1 LKINGKVVNLGLK
14 QKIKPGRLLSFVI
27 ICILLA
33 GTAFLVM
40 QIALGTD
47 LGKKMLAWTGKENI
61 GIKRG
66 LDIAGG
72 LYVLLEAVETGD
84 AEVDADAIERTA
96 AVIRMR
102 VDELGVAEPVIVP
115 QGEKRIR
122 IELPDIEN
130 PEQAREIIGRTARL
144 SFVGPDGEEILTGA
158 NLRRVQAMRDPSG
171 REPYPFISLEFD
183 EEGTRKFAEA
193 TGKFLR
199 QPIAIILDDEAI
211 SVPVVQNVITDGQA
225 RITGEFTFEEAANL
239 ALLLRSGSL
248 PVELRELESRLVG
261 PTLGQETMK
270 ISIYAGAA
278 GLAAVLLFMLLFYR
292 FAGFISGVALLF
304 YLTLVL
310 GTLTLLPTT
319 LTLPGIAGLIL
330 SIGMA
335 VDANVIIF
343 ERIKDE
349 LRAGRTVRNAMESG
363 FRHAFRTILDS
374 NVTTIIATIVLFA
387 LASGPVRGFAVT
399 LFIGVICS
407 MFTAVTLTRSLM
419 RLAYQAGLMQSGRY
433 VGVKTA

>member
-1 LKINGKVVNLGLK
+1 MGKK
-14 QKIKPGRLLSFVI
+14 QKFKRNRLLLFI
-27 ICILLA
+27 FICLLIA
-33 GTAFLVM
+33 ISAYLVS
-40 QIALGTD
+40 QIALGTET
-47 LGKKMLAWTGKENI
+47 GKALLAWTGKEDI

-84 AEVDADAIERTA
+84 AELDADAIERTA

-102 VDELGVAEPVIVP
+102 VDELGVAEPVIVL
-115 QGEKRIR
+115 QGENRIR
-122 IELPDIEN
+122 IELPDIED
-130 PEQAREIIGRTARL
+130 PEKAREIIGRTARL

-158 NLRRVQAMRDPSG
+158 NLRRVQVLRDPG
-171 REPYPFISLEFD
+171 GEEPYPFISLEFD
-183 EEGTRKFAEA
+183 KEGTRRFAEA
-193 TGKFLR
+193 TGKFLG
-199 QPIAIILDDEAI
+199 QPIAIILDDEPI
-211 SVPVVQNVITDGQA
+211 SEPIVQAVITDGQA
-225 RITGEFTFEEAANL
+225 RITGQFSYEEAAEL

-248 PVELRELESRLVG
+248 PVELVELESRLVG
-261 PTLGQETMK
+261 PTLGQQTLT
-270 ISIYAGAA
+270 ISIYAAAA
-278 GLAAVLLFMLLFYR
+278 GLAAVLLYMILYYR
-292 FAGFISGVALLF
+292 LAGLISGIALLF

-349 LRAGRTVRNAMESG
+349 LRAGRTVYRAMENG
-363 FRHAFRTILDS
+363 FEQAFRTILDS
-374 NVTTIIATIVLFA
+374 NVTTIIATVVLFA

-399 LFIGVICS
+399 LFIGVVCS
-407 MFTAVTLTRSLM
+407 MFTAVTLTRALM
-419 RLAYQAGLMQSGRY
+419 RLAFQAGLMQSGRY

>member
-1 LKINGKVVNLGLK
+1 MRVK
-14 QKIKPGRLLSFVI
+14 QKIKPGRVI
-27 ICILLA
+27 LFIAICVLLA
-33 GTAFLVM
+33 GLAFFVSQISLRTETGRKITAWV
-40 QIALGTD
+40 
-47 LGKKMLAWTGKENI
+47 GKEDL

-84 AEVDADAIERTA
+84 ADVDADAIERTA

-115 QGEKRIR
+115 QGERRIR
-122 IELPDIEN
+122 IELPDIKN
-130 PEQAREIIGRTARL
+130 PEEAREIIGRTARL
-144 SFVGPDGEEILTGA
+144 SFVGPDGKEILTGA
-158 NLRRVQAMRDPSG
+158 NLRHAQAMRDPSG
-171 REPYPFISLEFD
+171 TEPNPFVSLEFD
-183 EEGTRKFAEA
+183 EEGTRLFAEA
-193 TGKFLR
+193 TGKFLK
-199 QPIAIILDDEAI
+199 QPIAIVLDEDSI
-211 SVPVVQNVITDGQA
+211 SVPTVESVITDGKA
-225 RITGEFTFEEAANL
+225 RITSPRFTFEEAARL

-248 PVELRELESRLVG
+248 PVELREMESRLVG
-261 PTLGQETMK
+261 PTLGEQTMR
-270 ISIYAGAA
+270 ISVYAAAA
-278 GLAAVLLFMLLFYR
+278 GLAVVLLFMILYYR
-292 FAGFISGVALLF
+292 FAGFISSVALLF

-310 GTLTLLPTT
+310 GALMLLPTT
-319 LTLPGIAGLIL
+319 LTLPGMAGLIL

-349 LRAGRTVRNAMESG
+349 LRSGRTVRSAMESG
-363 FRHAFRTILDS
+363 FKRAFRTILDS

-407 MFTAVTLTRSLM
+407 MFTAVTLTRAMM
-419 RLAYQAGLMQSGRY
+419 RLALRAGLLQSSRY
-433 VGVKTA
+433 VGVKAG

>member
-1 LKINGKVVNLGLK
+1 MILDRKVVDLGLK
-14 QKIKPGRLLSFVI
+14 RKIRPGRLLLFIGLCIILSASAYFVS
-27 ICILLA
+27 
-33 GTAFLVM
+33 
-40 QIALGTD
+40 QIALRTE
-47 LGKKMLAWTGKENI
+47 TGKRMMTRVGREDL

-84 AEVDADAIERTA
+84 EELDADAIERAA

-122 IELPDIEN
+122 IELPDIKN
-130 PEQAREIIGRTARL
+130 PEQARDIIGRTARL
-144 SFVGPDGEEILTGA
+144 SFVGPDGKEVLTGS
-158 NLRRVQAMRDPSG
+158 NLRRAQAMRDPS
-171 REPYPFISLEFD
+171 EAAPFVSLEFD
-183 EEGTRKFAEA
+183 KEGSRLFAEA
-193 TGKFLR
+193 TGQFLGK
-199 QPIAIILDDEAI
+199 QIFIVLDGEIISD
-211 SVPVVQNVITDGQA
+211 PVVKSVITEGQA
-225 RITGEFTFEEAANL
+225 RITNPKYTFEEAANL

-261 PTLGQETMK
+261 PTLGEQTMR
-270 ISIYAGAA
+270 ISIYAAAA
-278 GLAAVLLFMLLFYR
+278 GLAAVFLFMLIYYR
-292 FAGFISGVALLF
+292 FAGFLSGVALLF

-310 GTLTLLPTT
+310 GALMLLPTT
-319 LTLPGIAGLIL
+319 LTLPGMAGLIL

-349 LRAGRTVRNAMESG
+349 LRSGRTVRSAMESG
-363 FRHAFRTILDS
+363 FKHAFRTILDS
-374 NVTTIIATIVLFA
+374 NVTTVIATIVLFA

-399 LFIGVICS
+399 LFLGVLCS
-407 MFTAVTLTRSLM
+407 MFTAVTLTRGLM
-419 RLAYQAGLMQSGRY
+419 RLAFKAGLLQSGRY
-433 VGVKTA
+433 VGVKAA

>member
-1 LKINGKVVNLGLK
+1 MVTLGLK
-14 QKIKPGRLLSFVI
+14 RKVKPGLVISFVI
-27 ICILLA
+27 VCLLLA
-33 GTAFLVM
+33 GSAFVVT
-40 QIALGTD
+40 QIALGTE
-47 LGKKMLAWTGKENI
+47 LGRKMTAWTGKENM

-72 LYVLLEAVETGD
+72 LYVLLEAVETGE
-84 AEVDADAIERTA
+84 AEVDADAIERAA

-102 VDELGVAEPVIVP
+102 VDELGVAEPVIVT
-115 QGEKRIR
+115 QGSKRIR

-130 PEQAREIIGRTARL
+130 PEEAREIIGRTARL
-144 SFVGPDGEEILTGA
+144 SFIGPDAKEILTGA
-158 NLRRVQAMRDPSG
+158 NLVRAQAMRDPSG
-171 REPYPFISLEFD
+171 RDPYPFVSLEFD
-183 EEGTRKFAEA
+183 DEGTRKFAEA
-193 TGKFLR
+193 TGKFLG
-199 QPIAIILDDEAI
+199 QPIAILLDDEVI
-211 SVPVVQNVITDGQA
+211 SAPVVQSVITDGKA
-225 RITGEFTFEEAANL
+225 RITGQFTFEEAAKL

-278 GLAAVLLFMLLFYR
+278 GLAAVLLFMILFYR

-310 GTLTLLPTT
+310 GALTLLPTT

-349 LRAGRTVRNAMESG
+349 LRAGRTVRSAMEGG

-374 NVTTIIATIVLFA
+374 NVTTIIATVVLFA

-407 MFTAVTLTRSLM
+407 MFTAITLTRGLM
-419 RLAYQAGLMQSGRY
+419 RLAYRAGLMQSGRY